1 MKLKWCCNVDQLA
14 LPVDD
19 VVSQNILLQWFLGL
33 LLYMSSVWRLLW
45 ATIWKFDYFS
55 SIFLRSL
62 SLSLDIYKSFNI
74 LFLFIS
80 FHHITKHKPISYYR
94 KRIKKCVTIYFFT
107 TGKTKQTVILAMVD
121 LNQFFIF
128 TSEGTPVVPL
138 SRYTPCINNT
148 D

>member
-1 MKLKWCCNVDQLA
+1 MLTNSRCRSMMLYHKTSCCNDFWDFFSICPLYGDYYEQLFGN
-14 LPVDD
+14 LT
-19 VVSQNILLQWFLGL
+19 IFHLFFLDHFP
-33 LLYMSSVWRLLW
+33 YLW
-45 ATIWKFDYFS
+45 TYINP
-55 SIFLRSL
+55 SIFYS
-62 SLSLDIYKSFNI
+62 
-74 LFLFIS
+74 FLFP